1 MTNATGAGRA
11 AELERR
17 LARAPVIPVVVI
29 EDAGAALPL
38 ARALDAGGL
47 SVVEVT
53 LRTDCALEAIEA
65 IASGLPDVT
74 IGAGTVLNTAQ
85 YRDALAAGAGFVVSP
100 GLDDGI
106 VAAAL
111 GDGIP
116 VYPGIETAGELQRA
130 WNLGLNAVK
139 FFPAGQ
145 AGGRAKLKALSS
157 VFRDMRFVP
166 TGGVSADN
174 LDDYLGVGSVLAC
187 GGSWLTPRDA
197 VAAGDYARVTELAA
211 EAVRIADRARA

>member
-1 MTNATGAGRA
+1 MTNATTADRE
-11 AELERR
+11 AELELS

-38 ARALDAGGL
+38 ARALAAGGL

-53 LRTDCALEAIEA
+53 LRTDCALAAIEA
-65 IASGLPDVT
+65 IATGLPDVS

-85 YRDALAAGAGFVVSP
+85 YRNALAAGAGFVVSP

-116 VYPGIETAGELQRA
+116 VYPGVETAGELQHA
-130 WNLGLNAVK
+130 WNLGLRAVK

-145 AGGRAKLKALSS
+145 AGGSAKLKALSS

-174 LDDYLGVGSVLAC
+174 LGDYLSIESVLAC

-197 VAAGDYARVTELAA
+197 IAAGDFARITVLAA
-211 EAVRIADRARA
+211 EAVRIADEARS